1 MRALRRWL
9 YTVRG
14 RWVGETSLNPLT
26 VSSNDARAFFV
37 GLNTDAARAIS
48 KRLSLMVTAFDIGA
62 NSGSFTFEL
71 CKSGKQLEVLLFE
84 PIANLV
90 GVSREVLSEF
100 SESKFHFLNTAVGDY
115 DGELTLFLP
124 DDGNIGWITAVKDQ
138 TTSKKYVT
146 VPVRDIGPYFKDWRP
161 DFVKIDVEGTEGPIL
176 KRLVENLCEFWSPL
190 IYVELAWGRKSA
202 NWPATV
208 STLAEF
214 ADHGYEFSTLDAQS
228 NDFDHTLT
236 IDDLWA
242 CEHTIDLLMTPKP
255 LSRWPSGDI
264 LKVPLSRWDLSLSL
278 WSSGQ
283 P

>member
-14 RWVGETSLNPLT
+14 RWVGKTLLNPLT
-26 VSSNDARAFFV
+26 VSSNDARSFFV

-48 KRLSLMVTAFDIGA
+48 KRLPLMVTAFDIGA
-62 NSGSFTFEL
+62 NSGFFTSEL

-146 VPVRDIGPYFKDWRP
+146 VPIRDIGPYFKDWRP
-161 DFVKIDVEGTEGPIL
+161 DFVKIGVEGTEGPIL

-214 ADHGYEFSTLDAQS
+214 AGHGYKFSTLDAQS

-236 IDDLWA
+236 IDDFWA

-255 LSRWPSGDI
+255 LSR
-264 LKVPLSRWDLSLSL
+264 
-278 WSSGQ
+278 
-283 P
+283 